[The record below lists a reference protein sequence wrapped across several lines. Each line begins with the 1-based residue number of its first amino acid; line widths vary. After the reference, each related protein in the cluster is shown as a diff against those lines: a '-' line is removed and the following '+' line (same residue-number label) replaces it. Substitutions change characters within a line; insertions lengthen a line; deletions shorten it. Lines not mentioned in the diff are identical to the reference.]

1 MALSK
6 IFKNLEKTAA
16 SYDRDKYW
24 NYQKAIGQ
32 YYLEH
37 LLKDF
42 NHEKTVIDIGC
53 GEGGV
58 LSAFLENG
66 YRCTGLEI
74 SEARVQFARQ
84 RNLDSINFI
93 QGNIEEFNCEQ
104 KFGLILFSDV
114 IEHVENK
121 EKAMIAIKNCLQR
134 DGILFITFPPYR
146 SAFGGHQQTLR
157 SFLRYL
163 PYWHLLPR
171 KIFIGL
177 LKIFEKD
184 YLESRLEIYDRGLTI
199 RQFETLL
206 TQTGFQVLKR
216 LDYLVRPRQSLRFG
230 IPVRE
235 NRFPFFK
242 EFFTTGVT
250 YLIRQ
255 RQSCNIPASD
265 LTHAMSRLIL
275 TLN

>member
-16 SYDRDKYW
+16 SYNRDKYW

-37 LLKDF
+37 LLKGID
-42 NHEKTVIDIGC
+42 HKKTVLDIGC

-58 LSAFLENG
+58 LSAFLEQG
-66 YRCTGLEI
+66 YQCTGLEI
-74 SEARVQFARQ
+74 SKTRVQFARE
-84 RNLDSINFI
+84 RNQAGINFI
-93 QGNIEEFNCEQ
+93 HGNIEEFKCE
-104 KFGLILFSDV
+104 KEYGLILFSDV
-114 IEHVENK
+114 IEHVANK
-121 EKAMIAIKNCLQR
+121 EKAMMAIKKCLQP
-134 DGILFITFPPYR
+134 DGILLITFPPYR

-157 SFLRYL
+157 SFLKYI

-177 LKIFEKD
+177 LKIFERD

-199 RQFETLL
+199 RQFEALL
-206 TQTGFQVLKR
+206 KKLDFQVSKKW
-216 LDYLVRPRQSLRFG
+216 DYLVRPRQSLRFG
-230 IPVRE
+230 VPIRE

-242 EFFTTGVT
+242 EFLTTGVT
-250 YLIRQ
+250 YLIQHR
-255 RQSCNIPASD
+255 
-265 LTHAMSRLIL
+265 
-275 TLN
+275 